1 MLTPAGLGQVCQALC
16 GDCQAA
22 QGLFLSWK
30 DRLTSLKQHPSQG
43 LLIPSPAADHVNPD
57 LSERAACPGAANP
70 PAYRGGRDA
79 RCLSSPRLPGRACVQ
94 RSGQQAST
102 LGGRQSAPQLLYDC
116 LQGHTWDIQ
125 TASAGREGSG
135 WETCVLCEPGAS
147 WGLGLVCQGTG
158 KSLAWNKMNL

>member
-30 DRLTSLKQHPSQG
+30 DGLTSLKQHPSQG

-102 LGGRQSAPQLLYDC
+102 LGGRQSAPQPLFMIVCRATHGMYIQP
-116 LQGHTWDIQ
+116 LQEEKVRGGRP
-125 TASAGREGSG
+125 AS
-135 WETCVLCEPGAS
+135 CVSPALPGA
-147 WGLGLVCQGTG
+147 LVLFVKGQE
-158 KSLAWNKMNL
+158 NL

>member
-30 DRLTSLKQHPSQG
+30 DGLTSLKQQPSQG

-79 RCLSSPRLPGRACVQ
+79 RCLSSPRLAGRACVQ

-102 LGGRQSAPQLLYDC
+102 LGRRHSALQLLFTIVSRATHVMYMQL
-116 LQGHTWDIQ
+116 LQEEKVRGGRP
-125 TASAGREGSG
+125 AS
-135 WETCVLCEPGAS
+135 CVSPALPGALVS
-147 WGLGLVCQGTG
+147 TFVKGQGNLYLGT
-158 KSLAWNKMNL
+158 K